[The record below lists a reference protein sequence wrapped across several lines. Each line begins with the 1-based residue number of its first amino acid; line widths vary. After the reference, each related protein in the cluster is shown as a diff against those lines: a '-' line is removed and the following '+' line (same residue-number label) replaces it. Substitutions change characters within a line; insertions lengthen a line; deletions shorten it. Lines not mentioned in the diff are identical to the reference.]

1 MSCPYSIWCRDLN
14 TQPLKHESSPI
25 TTRPRLM
32 MYNYG
37 MCSYDD
43 VYLCWWCVMKIFVN
57 VWPTHWLPFYVA
69 IKNVL
74 NIFPKGDNIAK
85 LVDARFSKLVTFRAL
100 VWPSWQSCRG
110 PWFESVHWLVEWL
123 SNLRLKSRH
132 SSELHRAQTL
142 VGGDLFQTYLTIV
155 V

>member
-1 MSCPYSIWCRDLN
+1 MVWRNRICKKMKHLQRRIIQ
-14 TQPLKHESSPI
+14 TQMLTDRWRYRIKRKAYRHMKCH
-25 TTRPRLM
+25 RL
-32 MYNYG
+32 
-37 MCSYDD
+37 SR
-43 VYLCWWCVMKIFVN
+43 
-57 VWPTHWLPFYVA
+57 
-69 IKNVL
+69 
-74 NIFPKGDNIAK
+74 DNIAK
-85 LVDARFSKLVTFRAL
+85 LLDARFSKLVTFRAL